1 MTCFKYGS
9 KDDQEEQS
17 VQNGA
22 KETQEFK
29 VGENIQLVKV
39 DTVASNQEPSNMD
52 TPLKVPMLTEG
63 LDMSSCLIFFFG
75 NWLVDCSV
83 KG

>member
-9 KDDQEEQS
+9 KDDQEELS

-22 KETQEFK
+22 EETQEFK

-52 TPLKVPMLTEG
+52 TPLKMPMLTEG
-63 LDMSSCLIFFFG
+63 LDMSSCLNSLLG
-75 NWLVDCSV
+75 TGL
-83 KG
+83 

>member
-9 KDDQEEQS
+9 KDDQEEQY

-22 KETQEFK
+22 EETQEFK

-52 TPLKVPMLTEG
+52 TPLNMPMLTGG
-63 LDMSSCLIFFFG
+63 LNISSFLNYFFG
-75 NWLVDCSV
+75 N
-83 KG
+83 